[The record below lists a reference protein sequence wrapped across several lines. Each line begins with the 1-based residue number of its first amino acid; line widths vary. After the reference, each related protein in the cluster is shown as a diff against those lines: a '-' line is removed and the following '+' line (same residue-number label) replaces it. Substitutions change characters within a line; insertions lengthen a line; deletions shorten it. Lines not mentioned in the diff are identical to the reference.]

1 MELIVEKK
9 LKEKNIPFRLIALS
23 RAAISVEDVVAFS
36 NGAVIL
42 SEICKTV
49 IVKGKKSGNLYGVL
63 LQGMDKINFSKLK
76 EVLGEEMTMGDF
88 SDVKNVA
95 GVEPGAVCPFLL
107 TVPLLVDTKVEAMG
121 RMNCGSGDHLFGL
134 EFDRKDLKKVVEYT
148 VGDFVK

>member
-1 MELIVEKK
+1 M
-9 LKEKNIPFRLIALS
+9 AL
-23 RAAISVEDVVAFS
+23 FS

-42 SEICKTV
+42 NEICKTV
-49 IVKGKKSGNLYGVL
+49 IVKGKKSRNLYGVL

-76 EVLGEEMTMGDF
+76 AVLGEEMTMGDF

-121 RMNCGSGDHLFGL
+121 RINCGSGDHLLSL
-134 EFDRKDLKKVVEYT
+134 EFDRKDLKEVVEYT